1 MPDASAEKRRYRRFA
16 LSCPIELLSEAGQL
30 VADVQ
35 LVNLSDGGA
44 LVLVPGDAVPA
55 VGSLLN
61 VRLQAPSDSSGA
73 GPLRKFICQA
83 KVLRHQATCQ
93 PGKTAVAI
101 EFLQPLPLELDKS

>member
-1 MPDASAEKRRYRRFA
+1 MPEASAEKRRYPRFA
-16 LSCPIELLSEAGQL
+16 LSCPIELLSQAGQL

-44 LVLVPGDAVPA
+44 LVLVPADAAPA

-61 VRLQAPSDSSGA
+61 VRLQAPSDPSGA

-83 KVLRHQATCQ
+83 KVLRHQDAGQ
-93 PGKTAVAI
+93 PGKTTVAM
-101 EFLQPLPLELDKS
+101 EFLQPLPLELDNA